1 MDTVNKILG
10 RNIRNFLE
18 SRDLNKVWVMKGA
31 DIEEHIFDDILS
43 GKEKIDIHVHVA
55 KITKLFGIKDPAYFY
70 QTNFNYTKPRN
81 QLTRKQLNC
90 KENFLEYISSSHKG
104 TVTPELKE
112 GFEVF
117 MDIVELIDILK
128 ATTK

>member
-1 MDTVNKILG
+1 MDTVNKIIG
-10 RNIRNFLE
+10 RNIQAFLK
-18 SRDLNKVWVMKGA
+18 SRDLNKVWIRKRA
-31 DIEEHIFDDILS
+31 DIEEHIFDDMLS

-55 KITKLFGIKDPAYFY
+55 KINKLFGIKDPAYFY

-81 QLTRKQLNC
+81 QLNC

-104 TVTPELKE
+104 TVTPELNE

-117 MDIVELIDILK
+117 FDFVELIDILK
-128 ATTK
+128 ATTQY